1 MKNTSEKNK
10 LIAEFMGVFDKI
22 LSTGNIHS
30 WSDAPFYYTTE
41 DTKEKVIK
49 NICKY
54 SKYHSDWN
62 WLMGVIEKIESLLD
76 EENNGSFFFEIYE
89 DSVIIFSNGDYL
101 NELIEVMGQGSRINN
116 VYQAVIEFIQWYNQ
130 QNKNK

>member
-1 MKNTSEKNK
+1 MEDNK

-41 DTKEKVIK
+41 DTKEKVIR

-54 SKYHSDWN
+54 SKYDSDWN
-62 WLMGVIEKIESLLD
+62 WLMKVVEKIES
-76 EENNGSFFFEIYE
+76 IE
-89 DSVIIFSNGDYL
+89 DC
-101 NELIEVMGQGSRINN
+101 
-116 VYQAVIEFIQWYNQ
+116 VYQVDILQEGCKILKRCCLLIDKRVGKLESDTTKIKSVYLACVEFIKWYNE
-130 QNKNK
+130 QNKK